1 MVTEPGSFD
10 DAFDTLFPQAARL
23 AYKVLG
29 HRAAAEDVAAEALA
43 RALANWARVS
53 TLPYRDAWVLRVAV
67 NLAVDTARRKKP
79 ELQAKAPLD
88 AAEAA
93 TLRVAL
99 AGALGS
105 LPRRQREAIGLRY
118 LTGMTDGEVAKTLG
132 IAEGTVRTHVRR
144 GLHALRL
151 SLGDDVSAEEAL
163 GVV

>member
-1 MVTEPGSFD
+1 VTEPGGFD

-23 AYKVLG
+23 AYRVLG

-43 RALANWARVS
+43 RALANWSRVA

-67 NLAVDTARRKKP
+67 NLAVDAARRKKP
-79 ELQAKAPLD
+79 ELQPATPLD

-99 AGALGS
+99 ACALGS

-118 LTGMTDGEVAKTLG
+118 LTGMSDAEVARTLG
-132 IAEGTVRTHVRR
+132 ISEGTVRTHVRR
-144 GLHALRL
+144 GLRTLRL
-151 SLGDDVSAEEAL
+151 RLGDDGMPEEAL